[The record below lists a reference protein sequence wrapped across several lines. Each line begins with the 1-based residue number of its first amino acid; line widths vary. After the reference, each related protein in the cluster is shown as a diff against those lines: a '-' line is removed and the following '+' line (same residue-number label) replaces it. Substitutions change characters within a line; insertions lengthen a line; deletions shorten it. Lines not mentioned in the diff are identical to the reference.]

1 MRLKNFLIASAI
13 ITLSAAITSC
23 KKDNNN
29 TTTTDTATETK
40 AQADD
45 QSFFSNET
53 DIATNDANASFET
66 YAGSS
71 TQTPAGIETPPGFS
85 LPCDATITVDTASS
99 TRTIT
104 ITYNGNNCNLT
115 RKRTGTVIISFPQGF
130 KWKEANASLSVK
142 FVNFKVTRN
151 LDGKS
156 IVINGTRTITN
167 VSGGLLKNLATTD
180 SIVHK
185 IDDTNMSVTFDN
197 DKQRTW
203 ETHFTRVFK
212 YNNGVMIYTTGAVTG
227 TNRFGNTFTSTITQ
241 PLVISQSCNFNIVS
255 GQVQHTGANITA
267 TVTFGLDSSG
277 NPITS
282 CPLLLYYKVVW
293 MGPNGTSLTY
303 IGVY

>member
-1 MRLKNFLIASAI
+1 LVASAI
-13 ITLSAAITSC
+13 ITISAGITSC

-29 TTTTDTATETK
+29 STSTDTAAETK

-53 DIATNDANASFET
+53 DLATNDANASFDA
-66 YAGSS
+66 YAGSA
-71 TQTPAGIETPPGFS
+71 TQTPAGIETPPGFG

-99 TRTIT
+99 PHTIT

-115 RKRTGTVIISFPQGF
+115 RRRTGTIIISFPQGF
-130 KWKEANASLSVK
+130 KWREANAALSVQ

-151 LDGKS
+151 IDSKS
-156 IVINGTRTITN
+156 VVINGTRTITN
-167 VSGGLLKNLATTD
+167 VSGGLLKNLANTD

-185 IDDTNMSVTFDN
+185 IDDTNMSVTFAN

-212 YNNGVMIYTTGAVTG
+212 YNNGIVVSTTGAVTG

-241 PLVISQSCNFNIVS
+241 PLVVSQSCSFNLIS
-255 GQVQHTGANITA
+255 GQVQHTGTNITA

-277 NPITS
+277 NPING
-282 CPLLLYYKVVW
+282 CPLLLYYKVLW

>member
-1 MRLKNFLIASAI
+1 MRLKDFLIASAI
-13 ITLSAAITSC
+13 ITISAGITSC

-29 TTTTDTATETK
+29 STPTDTATETK

-45 QSFFSNET
+45 QSFFSSET
-53 DIATNDANASFET
+53 DIATNDANASFDA
-66 YAGSS
+66 YAGSA
-71 TQTPAGIETPPGFS
+71 TQTPAGIETPPGFA
-85 LPCDATITVDTASS
+85 LPCDATIAVDTASNPH
-99 TRTIT
+99 TIT

-115 RKRTGTVIISFPQGF
+115 RKRTGTIIISFPQGF
-130 KWKEANASLSVK
+130 KWREANATLSVQ

-151 LDGKS
+151 IDSKS
-156 IVINGTRTITN
+156 VVINGTRTITN
-167 VSGGLLKNLATTD
+167 VSGGLLKNLANTD

-185 IDDTNMSVTFDN
+185 IDDTNMSVTFAN

-212 YNNGVMIYTTGAVTG
+212 YNNGIVVSTTGAVTG

-241 PLVISQSCNFNIVS
+241 PLVVSQSCSFNLIS
-255 GQVQHTGANITA
+255 GQVQHTGKNVTA

-277 NPITS
+277 NPIS
-282 CPLLLYYKVVW
+282 GCPLLLYYKVLW
-293 MGPNGTSLTY
+293 TGPNGTSLTY

>member
-1 MRLKNFLIASAI
+1 MRLKNLLIVSAI
-13 ITLSAAITSC
+13 IFFTCGIISC

-29 TTTTDTATETK
+29 STTTDTATETK

-53 DIATNDANASFET
+53 DLATNDANASFNS
-66 YAGSS
+66 YAGSA
-71 TQTPAGIETPPGFS
+71 TQTPVGIETPPGFM
-85 LPCDATITVDTASS
+85 LPCDASIAVDTASIPH
-99 TRTIT
+99 TIT
-104 ITYNGNNCNLT
+104 INYNSNNCNLT
-115 RKRTGTVIISFPQGF
+115 RNRTGTIIISFPQGF
-130 KWKEANASLSVK
+130 KWREVNTVLTVQ

-151 LDGKS
+151 IDKKS
-156 IVINGTRTITN
+156 VVINGTRTITN

-212 YNNGVMIYTTGAVTG
+212 YNNGIVISTTGAVSG

-241 PLVISQSCNFNIVS
+241 PLVVSQSCNFNLIS

-277 NPITS
+277 NPVSS
-282 CPLLLYYKVVW
+282 CPLLLYYQVIW
-293 MGPNGTSLTY
+293 TRPNGTSLTY
-303 IGVY
+303 IGLY